1 MTDNG
6 TNHQTGN
13 RAENRDAG
21 GAIVISS
28 DRERVDEEFVYA
40 YMHGQMYWAKSL
52 TLEAFRRA
60 VRHSALVFGV
70 YENERQIGF
79 ARVISDC
86 ATFAYLTD
94 VFIVAERRG
103 RGLSKQL
110 LAHIVAHPLLQGLR
124 RFVLVTEDAEGLYA
138 KFGFARMADAAH
150 WMQIFRE

>member
-1 MTDNG
+1 MGSRAVVEAQYRDDRG
-6 TNHQTGN
+6 TV
-13 RAENRDAG
+13 
-21 GAIVISS
+21 VISS
-28 DRERVDEEFVYA
+28 DRGRVDGEFVFA
-40 YMHGQMYWAKSL
+40 YMHEHMYWAKSL

-60 VRHSALVFGV
+60 LQYSALVFGV
-70 YENERQIGF
+70 YADGKQIGF

-94 VFIVAERRG
+94 VFIVAEHRG

-110 LAHIVAHPLLQGLR
+110 LTSIVAHPQLQGLR

-138 KFGFARMADAAH
+138 KFGFTRMADADH